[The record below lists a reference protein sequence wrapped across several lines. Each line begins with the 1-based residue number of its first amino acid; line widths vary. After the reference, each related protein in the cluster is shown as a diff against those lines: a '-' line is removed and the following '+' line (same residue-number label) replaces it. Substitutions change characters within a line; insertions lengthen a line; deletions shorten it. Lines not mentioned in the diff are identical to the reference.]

1 MKIGDLIEGHRG
13 ERGII
18 LDIELIYPGHPRSPP
33 RAALIYWMNEV
44 PLYHVEG
51 RYTHISAVKKVLSH
65 ASR

>member
-18 LDIELIYPGHPRSPP
+18 LEIELIYPGHPRSPP
-33 RAALIYWMNEV
+33 RAALISWLGAK

-51 RYTHISAVKKVLSH
+51 RSTHISAIKKVI
-65 ASR
+65 SRGKR